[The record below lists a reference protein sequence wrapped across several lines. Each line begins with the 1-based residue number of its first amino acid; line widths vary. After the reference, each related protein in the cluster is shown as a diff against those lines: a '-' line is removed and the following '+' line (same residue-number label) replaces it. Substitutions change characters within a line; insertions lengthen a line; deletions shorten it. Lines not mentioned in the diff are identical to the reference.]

1 MQMKLRNFGA
11 RILAAGLLAILSGVA
26 AAQPAYPSKP
36 IRVIIPYT
44 PGSTPDTLM
53 RLIGPKMTETWGQ
66 PVIVDL
72 RPGGNTVIGG
82 EALVKSPPDG
92 YTFMAMTMSH
102 VITPQLFP
110 MPFHPLKDF
119 TAVATLVSTEQLLV
133 VNPSVPANNLKELIA
148 LAKSRPG
155 QLNYGSVGSGGTTHL
170 AMEFLGLLAGIKMQH
185 VPYKGSVPALTDLL
199 GGQVQMFLAIP
210 SSVVEHIKSGR
221 VRPIAVSGETR
232 LAALPQVPT
241 FAEAGLPEFTMKTW
255 FGVVAPANTP
265 KPVVDQVSAEIGRI
279 LALPEIRE
287 KLLSQGV
294 QPFISTPEQFAELM
308 RVDMANF
315 AKVIQAANIKV
326 D

>member
-110 MPFHPLKDF
+110 MPFHPIKDF

-308 RVDMANF
+308 RVDMAKF